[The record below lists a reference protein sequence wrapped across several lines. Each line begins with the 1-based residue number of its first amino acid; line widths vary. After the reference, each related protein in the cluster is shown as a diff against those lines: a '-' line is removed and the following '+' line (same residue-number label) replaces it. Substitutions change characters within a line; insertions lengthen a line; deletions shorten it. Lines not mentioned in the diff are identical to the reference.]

1 MDLDI
6 ELRRRWVDTLPD
18 ADGLGEELLAR
29 WAEPHR
35 AYHDR
40 RHLLAVLEA
49 VDQLHPQPS
58 TAVRLAAWF
67 HDAVYDVR
75 GQDNEER
82 SARLA
87 QQRLPGPLGAEVA
100 RLVRLTA
107 THEAT
112 DAEGQVLCDADLAVL
127 GANPQRY
134 AAYAADV
141 RREYAHVQDSAF
153 AAARAQV
160 LRGFLDRPRI
170 YCTDAA
176 RDRWEESARHNLSA
190 EITRLRR
197 EAAAP

>member
-1 MDLDI
+1 VDLDD

-67 HDAVYDVR
+67 HDVVYDVR
-75 GQDNEER
+75 EPDNEER

-87 QQRLPGPLGAEVA
+87 QQRLLVPLGGEVA
-100 RLVRLTA
+100 RLVRTTV
-107 THEAT
+107 THEAA
-112 DAEGQVLCDADLAVL
+112 DRDGQVLCDADLAVL
-127 GANPQRY
+127 GADPQRY
-134 AAYAADV
+134 AEYSADV
-141 RREYAHVQDSAF
+141 RREYAHVPDPVY

-160 LRGFLDRPRI
+160 LRGFLRPRI
-170 YCTDAA
+170 YHTDVA

-190 EITRLRR
+190 EIARLRR

>member
-1 MDLDI
+1 MDLDDA
-6 ELRRRWVDTLPD
+6 LRRRWADTLPH
-18 ADGLGEELLAR
+18 ADDLRDELLAR

-49 VDQLHPQPS
+49 VDQLQPHPS

-75 GQDNEER
+75 GHDNEER

-87 QQRLPGPLGAEVA
+87 QQRLPGPLGGEVA

-107 THEAT
+107 THQAA
-112 DAEGQVLCDADLAVL
+112 DRDGQALCDADLAVL
-127 GANPQRY
+127 GGCPKRY
-134 AAYAADV
+134 ADYAAGV
-141 RREYAHVQDSAF
+141 RREYAHVPDPEY

-170 YCTDAA
+170 FRTDTA
-176 RDRWEESARHNLSA
+176 RDRWEELARHNLSA
-190 EITRLRR
+190 EIARLRK
-197 EAAAP
+197 AAAP